1 MRYQIEHMDT
11 SGNRL
16 NLIQAFI
23 HLDYVRTVNT
33 VGAMKLTL
41 PRQKWDYEDFR
52 VGQLL
57 EIWRE
62 KNGSLTLQN
71 ETAYILQ
78 DWVFYTDS
86 EGNHQIDL
94 YAKDLNMLLDTR
106 IVAYA
111 AGSSEAEKTDYA
123 DDMIKEIVDENLVS
137 ATTTA
142 RNISNLSIAPELS
155 ASESMTKGFAWRNV
169 LRTCQEI
176 AEAATEAGT
185 RTYFDIVR
193 TDRATFQLRTYT
205 GQRGNDHS
213 RTSGDMRLVGEKYGN
228 LISPSFGTYHYDEWN
243 YVYCGGQGEED
254 DREIVEVD
262 DSTRINTGYPFNR
275 KEKFADARN
284 IDTTAGV
291 TAEANQSLGE
301 GAPKQI
307 MSGSLSDT
315 PGMQYGIHYGFG
327 DILSVEAFGFSVDCH
342 VSSVAGK
349 VDANK
354 YEQLTC
360 RLRGSYDER

>member
-1 MRYQIEHMDT
+1 MRYQIEHQDT

-16 NLIQAFI
+16 HLIQAFI

-41 PRQKWDYEDFR
+41 PREKWQYEDFR

-62 KNGSLTLQN
+62 KGGSLQLQN

-86 EGNHQIDL
+86 KGNHLVDL

-111 AGSSEAEKTDYA
+111 AGSAQSDKTDYA
-123 DDMIKEIVDENLVS
+123 DDMIKEVVDENLVS
-137 ATTTA
+137 ATDTD
-142 RNISNLSIAPELS
+142 RNISNLTIAAELS
-155 ASESMTKGFAWRNV
+155 ASESITKGFAWRNV
-169 LRTCQEI
+169 LRVCQEI
-176 AEAATEAGT
+176 AETATEEGT

-228 LISPSFGTYHYDEWN
+228 LVQPAFGTYHADEAN
-243 YVYCGGQGEED
+243 YIYGGGQGEEA
-254 DREIVEVD
+254 DREIVEVS
-262 DSTRINTGYPFNR
+262 DSVRIGAGYPFNR
-275 KEKFADARN
+275 KEKFADARHA
-284 IDTTAGV
+284 DTTVGV
-291 TAEANQSLGE
+291 TSSANQALGE
-301 GAPKQI
+301 GVPKQI
-307 MSGSLSDT
+307 LTGSLVDT

-342 VSSVAGK
+342 VASVAGR

-360 RLRGSYDER
+360 RLRGEL

>member
-16 NLIQAFI
+16 NLIQAFTR
-23 HLDYVRTVNT
+23 LDYVRTVNT

-41 PRQKWDYEDFR
+41 PREKWQYEDFR
-52 VGQLL
+52 VGQLF

-62 KNGSLTLQN
+62 KSGSLQLQN
-71 ETAYILQ
+71 ETAYVLQ
-78 DWVFYTDS
+78 DWVFYTDRQ
-86 EGNHQIDL
+86 GNHQIDL

-106 IVAYA
+106 IVAFA
-111 AGSSEAEKTDYA
+111 AGSSESDKTDYA
-123 DDMIKEIVDENLVS
+123 DDMIKEIVDENMVS
-137 ATTTA
+137 CTTAA
-142 RNISNLSIAPELS
+142 RNISNLTIAPELS
-155 ASESMTKGFAWRNV
+155 ASESITKAFAWRNL
-169 LRTCQEI
+169 LRTVQEI
-176 AEAATEAGT
+176 CETATEEGT

-228 LISPSFGTYHYDEWN
+228 LISPAFGTYHADEYN
-243 YVYCGGQGEED
+243 YIFAGGQGEED
-254 DREIVEVD
+254 DREIVEVS
-262 DSTRINTGYPFNR
+262 DSTRINAGYPFNR
-275 KEKFADARN
+275 KEKFSDARHA
-284 IDTTAGV
+284 DTTEGV
-291 TAEANQSLGE
+291 TSSANQALGE
-301 GAPKQI
+301 GVPKQI
-307 MSGSLSDT
+307 MSGSLVDT

-342 VSSVAGK
+342 VSSVAGR
-349 VDANK
+349 VDANR

-360 RLRGSYDER
+360 RLRGEL